1 MQVVRRGHEAVGQAH
16 AELAAESVEDRFAA
30 MEKENEIER
39 LLADIKSRKS
49 LPA

>member
-1 MQVVRRGHEAVGQAH
+1 MKHKVMRQEAIGQAH
-16 AELAAESVEDRFAA
+16 LELAGDSVEDRFAA
-30 MEKENEIER
+30 LERENEIER